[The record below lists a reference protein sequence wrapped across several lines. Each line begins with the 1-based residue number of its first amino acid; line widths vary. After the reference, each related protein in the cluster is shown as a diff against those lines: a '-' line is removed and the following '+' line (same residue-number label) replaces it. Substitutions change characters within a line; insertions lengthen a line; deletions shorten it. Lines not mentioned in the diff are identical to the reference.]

1 MVTLF
6 SLYDNS
12 KELKLTR
19 THYTLSVAIALG
31 HLFVPPC
38 GLRQLCVPLAE
49 LVYHVNSD
57 GKKILLYSLYRELTG
72 SYRKTVHQKT

>member
-31 HLFVPPC
+31 HLFVPPR
-38 GLRQLCVPLAE
+38 GARQLCVPLAARCGLAE
-49 LVYHVNSD
+49 QVYHTIGA
-57 GKKILLYSLYRELTG
+57 GK
-72 SYRKTVHQKT
+72 RKLGFLHTVV